1 MAGRKVRT
9 VFNGQRGTVLPGT
22 RNASL
27 QKGARKIGPNQTGP
41 SDGESGARKIRV
53 PELN

>member
-27 QKGARKIGPNQTGP
+27 QKGARKIGIPIKPDLAMAN
-41 SDGESGARKIRV
+41 
-53 PELN
+53 PERAKSVCLN